1 MVWKYDPEKI
11 KKINPEDL
19 VTKGPYRYD
28 PKKKIDPKK
37 FITKGPYKYDPK
49 KKLTEEEL
57 KKHINLLRE
66 GPLRR

>member
-19 VTKGPYRYD
+19 VIKGPYRI
-28 PKKKIDPKK
+28 KKPVLRAEK